1 MPLKILNDL
10 VEVGNRLEELGV
22 PKAKLIEVIEAMVSA
37 RADCT
42 PNDPPGSRG
51 WSSYRMGTR
60 RLREEFLIEVG
71 WEKDDTDQIA
81 SIVNKKLGIRIVVAN
96 TDDATGIEDTERF
109 PQNRS
114 KKGAATDRVVQGNQ
128 LSFMD
133 ALDESL
139 KVIVAFKSVGET
151 ARPIITWY
159 VCVYNEGDEVRAE
172 FSCPVGLDGGF
183 FTNFVERIFIIGPD
197 GGDGAPV
204 RRRPGGDGGD
214 GSEFD
219 IPVTRK
225 K

>member
-1 MPLKILNDL
+1 MPVKILKDL

-22 PKAKLIEVIEAMVSA
+22 SKTKLIDVIEAMVSA

-60 RLREEFLIEVG
+60 RLREEFLTEDG

-81 SIVNKKLGIRIVVAN
+81 SIVNKKIGLRIVVAN
-96 TDDATGIEDTERF
+96 TDDATGIEDGERF

-114 KKGAATDRVVQGNQ
+114 KKGAATDRIVQSNQ

-139 KVIVAFKSVGET
+139 TVIALRSSEQIR
-151 ARPIITWY
+151 RPIITWY

-172 FSCPVGLDGGF
+172 FSCPVDVEGGF
-183 FTNFVERIFIIGPD
+183 LRILLSAF
-197 GGDGAPV
+197 
-204 RRRPGGDGGD
+204 
-214 GSEFD
+214 S
-219 IPVTRK
+219 
-225 K
+225 